1 MTKKAFTLVELLVVI
16 AIVAIL
22 AVAGVVGYM
31 AFTAKANQ
39 SNDTTLV
46 AQLNSYIEAAGISEA
61 INTTTDARNILIQDG
76 IDLATLK
83 LTAKDYKPAFDI
95 ASKKFYKVKGTD
107 AEDFEGNN
115 VDLFVFV
122 ANSDEAATFAA
133 AGYSVYLQAGY
144 NGTEITLNGTSV
156 DTGENNTVT
165 TVTYNNAGSGK
176 TVLIRTSGDQTK
188 LTINAPND
196 DINYYGFAQELTV
209 KAVKASSLHIYGA
222 TNELAV
228 ESGHV
233 QVEPTGIVFDVVQI
247 GAESTG
253 AGATITNSGYVA
265 AATMTKNT
273 EAVRETAKAAVT
285 GKVIGGDYE
294 IGTLAQL
301 EAFRDA
307 VNAGNN
313 FRGITVKLTANI
325 TLRDGWRPIG
335 EGGRK
340 VGATNASETGTA
352 TYFDGTFD
360 GNNKTISNLNNKGF
374 TPTSTRLT
382 DDKVGDVTY
391 KTYAYGLFALVWKN
405 ATIKDL
411 VLTNVDIDTTASTS
425 YLGDSVAA
433 LVGYS
438 NGGTFSNITVSGSI
452 KAQDAVAGIVGRI
465 YAGSGVTATIS
476 GCTNNAS
483 ITIGTASNQ
492 KGAGIAGYLGT
503 EGTYVLSNNTNNGAV
518 TGGYV
523 TTSGAMK
530 ASIATID
537 TKIAT
542 QSRITLSGNKAGTT
556 DVTEATAIPGV
567 SLVGVIA

>member
-233 QVEPTGIVFDVVQI
+233 QVEATGIVFDVVQI

-285 GKVIGGDYE
+285 GKTVGGDYD

-313 FRGITVKLTANI
+313 FAGITVKLTSNI

-335 EGGRK
+335 EGSRK
-340 VGATNASETGTA
+340 VGASNQIALGT
-352 TYFDGTFD
+352 TTFFRGTFD

-374 TPTSTRLT
+374 TPTTSRLVK
-382 DDKVGDVTY
+382 DTY
-391 KTYAYGLFALVWKN
+391 NGVEKDSYSYGLFALIGNGAV
-405 ATIKDL
+405 IKDL
-411 VLTNVDIDTTASTS
+411 VLTNVDIDTSRYASAV
-425 YLGDSVAA
+425 GDSIGAA
-433 LVGYS
+433 VGFANDS
-438 NGGTFSNITVSGSI
+438 ATISNITVSGSV
-452 KAQDAVAGIVGRI
+452 AGYDAVGGIIGRI
-465 YAGSGVTATIS
+465 YAKGAATIT

-483 ITIGTASNQ
+483 ITIAAEGTT
-492 KGAGIAGYLGT
+492 KGAGIIGLASDA
-503 EGTYVLSNNTNNGAV
+503 GTYTITNNTNNGSI
-518 TGGYV
+518 TGGGQG
-523 TTSGAMK
+523 TRQLNAG
-530 ASIATID
+530 IATFGQ
-537 TKIAT
+537 KV
-542 QSRITLSGNKAGTT
+542 
-556 DVTEATAIPGV
+556 VTESRYVVSNNKVGATEAEVVNANALYLYGV
-567 SLVGVIA
+567 FA